1 MAGRIS
7 RRALG
12 AGRACAALAISLFIS
27 SPGWAVDV
35 PFSIVNQGV
44 DLKGVGK
51 LENGH
56 FAGQVM
62 NGGFQVQV
70 TGEIRGGELYVQAT
84 GPICSPGKND
94 RLVIGTGSGPGSEG
108 KISVTLTVNCA
119 NNWTQMAVASFE
131 MPANAQPTA
140 PATSSSQ
147 PSTAMPAAEAP
158 AVTAIPPIDPIDET
172 YIAINPVKVRE
183 QPDVSSARVKTI
195 EVGQKINVMGKVKGQ
210 DWYEV
215 SENDKPIG
223 FVIANQLVPESQ
235 YHSAVASITS
245 AAPATVPPAPAAAA
259 PQPAIP
265 PALANLDFGNY
276 QALVIG
282 NDSYQ
287 NGLPALKTAT
297 GDAKAVAQTLKT
309 AYGFKVTL
317 LVNATRDQIIGALA
331 KLRERLTW
339 DDNLL
344 IYYAGH
350 GSYDQAA
357 DQGYWLPVDAA
368 PDDPSHWVSN
378 TDITNMLRAIQARHV
393 MVVAD
398 SCYSGTLTRDAN
410 VGIRTSD
417 YIQRM
422 VQKKART
429 VMTSGGLEPV
439 ADSGDSGHSVFAA
452 AFIAALQQNGGVM
465 DAQTFFAKVREPVVL
480 AAPQTPEYSNLRFA
494 GHEGGDFVFVRKQ

>member
-1 MAGRIS
+1 MVGRIS
-7 RRALG
+7 H
-12 AGRACAALAISLFIS
+12 RACAAGMACAMALAALPFVS

-44 DLKGVGK
+44 DLAGVGK

-56 FAGQVM
+56 FVGQVM
-62 NGGFQVQV
+62 SGGFPVQV
-70 TGEIRGGELYVQAT
+70 TGDVRGGELYVQAT

-94 RLVIGTGSGPGSEG
+94 RLVIGTGSAPSSKG
-108 KISVTLTVNCA
+108 KVSVTLTVNCA

-131 MPANAQPTA
+131 LPTDAQATA
-140 PATSSSQ
+140 PAAGSSQ
-147 PSTAMPAAEAP
+147 PSAVEPAAQAS
-158 AVTAIPPIDPIDET
+158 AVVIPPIDPIDES
-172 YIAINPVKVRE
+172 YVAINPAKVRE
-183 QPDVSSARVKTI
+183 QPNVASARIKTV
-195 EVGQKINVMGKVKGQ
+195 EVGQKITVMGKLKGQ
-210 DWYEV
+210 DWYLV
-215 SENDKPIG
+215 SENDQPIG
-223 FVIANQLVPESQ
+223 YVIASQLVPESQ
-235 YHSAVASITS
+235 YHPAAVTSATL
-245 AAPATVPPAPAAAA
+245 AAPAVGATTA
-259 PQPAIP
+259 QPAIP
-265 PALANLDFGNY
+265 AALANLDFGNY

-282 NDSYQ
+282 NDRYQ
-287 NGLPALKTAT
+287 NGLPALNTAT
-297 GDAKAVAQTLKT
+297 GDAQAVAAMLKS

-317 LVNATRDQIIGALA
+317 LLNATREQIIGTLA
-331 KLRERLTW
+331 KLRKTLTW

-368 PDDPSHWVSN
+368 PDDPTNWVSN
-378 TDITNMLRAIQARHV
+378 TDLTNMLKAMQARHV

-410 VGIRTSD
+410 VGIKNSD

-439 ADSGDSGHSVFAA
+439 ADSGGSGHSVFAA

-465 DAQTFFAKVREPVVL
+465 DAQAFFAKVREPVVL